1 MKIDIHNYEAF
12 FLDFVEGRLDD
23 ASTLEMLAF
32 LRKHPD
38 LKAELESFSD
48 IRLESSDVIFKEKNQ
63 LRKFDFQNSHVTL
76 NNFEDYCI
84 AHYEKLLSSTESEK
98 LFNFLALNPER
109 QNDFQL
115 YGKTYLKADASVV
128 FEAKPFLKKRPKG
141 VIRTVILKWTA
152 VAAGI
157 VLIVS
162 VFYNAPDK
170 QTVSIP
176 QNVAITQTGKI
187 VQPKRVE
194 EKATV
199 LKSENETPVKT
210 DQVNVASVSST
221 PSISGQEEIIREDN
235 LPFLEPLATPKIQSF
250 EEVSAPEYIL
260 ANASIKTS
268 NIDSEEFEVLDYAEK
283 VIREKVLKNSGEE
296 PSRRRFS
303 LWDLADITIKG
314 YNHLSEKDIIL
325 HRKTNENGKLTVFAI
340 ETENKTYGFESK
352 N

>member
-84 AHYEKLLSSTESEK
+84 AHYERLLSSTESEK

-109 QNDFQL
+109 QIDFQL

-170 QTVSIP
+170 QPVSMS
-176 QNVAITQTGKI
+176 QNVALTQIEKV
-187 VQPKRVE
+187 VQSEKVE

-199 LKSENETPVKT
+199 LKSENEAQVKT
-210 DQVNVASVSST
+210 DQVSVASVSST

-235 LPFLEPLATPKIQSF
+235 LPFLEPLATPKIQSS
-250 EEVSAPEYIL
+250 EEVSAPEYVL
-260 ANASIKTS
+260 ASASIKTS
-268 NIDSEEFEVLDYAEK
+268 DIDSEEFEVLDYAER
-283 VIREKVLKNSGEE
+283 VIREKVLKNSGKE
-296 PSRRRFS
+296 PSQRRFS